1 MTFHISS
8 IQFPPMDEEDL
19 LFIHGEKISTILSN
33 DAVKQGCEFPHPYNG
48 ISNPT
53 MNHRLM
59 IGALLWL
66 KDFFKDPFDDI
77 ADVEKIEISDA
88 EKKYKP
94 FVNLLMRSYEVF
106 STCWHKLPS
115 KVEMSENELCHSFI
129 CLSFLSYMMPRDGS
143 LPEDVQTVT
152 AWRDEIKKRL

>member
-1 MTFHISS
+1 MSFPMSS
-8 IQFPPMDEEDL
+8 IHFPPMDEEDL
-19 LFIHGEKISTILSN
+19 LLIREVVHEYYE
-33 DAVKQGCEFPHPYNG
+33 DYEYPPYNS
-48 ISNPT
+48 IPNPS
-53 MNHRLM
+53 MNHRLL
-59 IGALLWL
+59 IGAIIWL
-66 KDFFKDPFDDI
+66 KDFFRDPFDDI
-77 ADVEKIEISDA
+77 ADVEKMETYDA